1 MTRKPKSGTRNCWTQ
16 WFRHVDPRECVMK
29 MAKNSGWNYCGH
41 PAREYKSSCIP
52 AKAGARE
59 GILR

>member
-1 MTRKPKSGTRNCWTQ
+1 M
-16 WFRHVDPRECVMK
+16 E
-29 MAKNSGWNYCGH
+29 MAENSGWNSCRR
-41 PAREYKSSCIP
+41 PAREYKSSWNQ

>member
-1 MTRKPKSGTRNCWTQ
+1 MGALVAVCQ
-16 WFRHVDPRECVMK
+16 DPQRPPDIPRGRE
-29 MAKNSGWNYCGH
+29 MAKKFGLEILCR
-41 PAREYKSSCIP
+41 PAHEYKSSWNQ